1 MSEHFSSTLH
11 TGSDHSGQVDAVVV
25 GAGFAGLYMLYKLR
39 LLGLRVQVFEA
50 NADVG
55 GTWYAN
61 RYPGLRCDAESVE
74 YSYSWSED
82 LQQDWCW
89 SERFAT
95 QPEILSYIRHVAER
109 FDLRRHIQFDTR
121 VSSAVFDEARGLWQ
135 VRTDQGNA
143 ISARYFIMASG
154 CLSSARLPSFEGLET
169 FEGDCY
175 HTVDWPKAGVDFRGK
190 RVGIIGTGSTGVQL
204 IPVAAQQAEHLYV
217 FQRTPAYVVPARN
230 APLEADY
237 VSRIKNDYVAIRAVA
252 RQQGLGLYPRPT
264 ESAVEVSPETREQ
277 TFERQWSVGGPQ
289 FMFTYK
295 DMLTNKEANQYAVDF
310 LHRKIRS
317 IVTRPEVADELC
329 SHDYPV
335 GAKRICVGTDYY
347 ETYNRDNVSLVN
359 VRKSPIERI
368 VPKGI
373 RTRDGDYA
381 LDAIV
386 FATGYDAMTGALLDV
401 DIRGLGGRRLAD
413 KWAAGPQNYLGVSV
427 SEFPNFFM
435 ITGPGSPSV
444 FSNVVLSIEQHV
456 DWVSDC
462 LQYMQEKGW
471 SRVAVKEQAVLDWVE
486 HVNQV
491 ANSTL
496 IPQANSWYVG
506 ANIPGKPRVF
516 MPYVGGVGPF
526 RKKCD
531 AEAESGYASFEF
543 SAV

>member
-1 MSEHFSSTLH
+1 MSEHISSPLQ
-11 TGSDHSGQVDAVVV
+11 TGADHSGQVDAVVV

-39 LLGLRVQVFEA
+39 RLGLRVQVFEA

-109 FDLRRHIQFDTR
+109 FDLRRHIRFETR
-121 VSSAVFDEARGLWQ
+121 VTSSSFDEATGLWQ
-135 VRTDQGNA
+135 VRTNQGNA

-154 CLSSARLPSFEGLET
+154 CLSSARLPHIEGLET
-169 FEGDCY
+169 FAGECY
-175 HTVDWPKAGVDFRGK
+175 HTVDWPQAGVDFRGK

-204 IPVAAQQAEHLYV
+204 IPVTAQQAEHLYV

-237 VSRIKNDYVAIRAVA
+237 VSKIKNDYVAIRAAA

-264 ESAVEVSPETREQ
+264 ESAVEVSAEVREQ
-277 TFERQWSVGGPQ
+277 TFERQWAVGGPQ

-295 DMLTNKEANQYAVDF
+295 DMMTNKESNQYAVDF

-335 GAKRICVGTDYY
+335 GAKR
-347 ETYNRDNVSLVN
+347 
-359 VRKSPIERI
+359 
-368 VPKGI
+368 
-373 RTRDGDYA
+373 
-381 LDAIV
+381 
-386 FATGYDAMTGALLDV
+386 
-401 DIRGLGGRRLAD
+401 
-413 KWAAGPQNYLGVSV
+413 
-427 SEFPNFFM
+427 
-435 ITGPGSPSV
+435 
-444 FSNVVLSIEQHV
+444 
-456 DWVSDC
+456 
-462 LQYMQEKGW
+462 
-471 SRVAVKEQAVLDWVE
+471 
-486 HVNQV
+486 
-491 ANSTL
+491 
-496 IPQANSWYVG
+496 
-506 ANIPGKPRVF
+506 
-516 MPYVGGVGPF
+516 
-526 RKKCD
+526 
-531 AEAESGYASFEF
+531 
-543 SAV
+543 

>member
-1 MSEHFSSTLH
+1 MSEQLSSNPTSN
-11 TGSDHSGQVDAVVV
+11 TPGQVDAVVV

-39 LLGLRVQVFEA
+39 GLGLRVQVFEA

-74 YSYSWSED
+74 YSYSWSDE

-95 QPEILSYIRHVAER
+95 QPEILSYLRHVAER
-109 FDLRRHIQFDTR
+109 FDLRRHIQFGTR
-121 VSSAVFDEARGLWQ
+121 VMSASFDEATGRWDM
-135 VRTDQGNA
+135 VTDQGNTV
-143 ISARYFIMASG
+143 SARYFIMASG
-154 CLSSARLPSFEGLET
+154 CLSSARLPHIEGLDT
-169 FEGDCY
+169 FEGDFY

-204 IPVAAQQAEHLYV
+204 IPVAAQQADHLYV

-230 APLEADY
+230 APLDAKYVGKIKADY
-237 VSRIKNDYVAIRAVA
+237 LTIRAAA

-264 ESAVEVSPETREQ
+264 ESALEVSPEKREQ
-277 TFERQWSVGGPQ
+277 AFEHQWTVGGPQ

-295 DMLTNKEANQYAVDF
+295 DMLTSKEANQYAVDF

-347 ETYNRDNVSLVN
+347 ETYNRDNVTLVN
-359 VRKSPIERI
+359 VRKSPIAGI

-373 RTRDGDYA
+373 RTQDGEHE

-401 DIRGLGGRRLAD
+401 DIRGRQGRRLAD
-413 KWAAGPQNYLGVSV
+413 KWAAGPLNYLGVAV

-456 DWVSDC
+456 DWVADC
-462 LQYMQEKGW
+462 VRHMQDEGW
-471 SRVAVKEQAVLDWVE
+471 SRVEVTEQAVADWVE

-531 AEAESGYASFEF
+531 AEAEGGYASFEF
-543 SAV
+543 TRA

>member
-1 MSEHFSSTLH
+1 MSEHFSSSPTSMSNN
-11 TGSDHSGQVDAVVV
+11 SDQIDAVVV
-25 GAGFAGLYMLYKLR
+25 GAGFAGLYLLHKLR
-39 LLGLRVQVFEA
+39 GLGLRVQIFDA

-74 YSYSWSED
+74 YSYSWSEE
-82 LQQDWCW
+82 LQQEWCW

-95 QPEILSYIRHVAER
+95 QPEILSYIQHVAER
-109 FDLRRHIQFDTR
+109 FDLRRHIQFSTR
-121 VSSAVFDEARGLWQ
+121 VTSASFDDATDRWNVL
-135 VRTDQGNA
+135 TDQGNA
-143 ISARYFIMASG
+143 VSARYFIMASG
-154 CLSSARLPSFEGLET
+154 CLSSARLPEMDGLET
-169 FEGDCY
+169 FKGDRY
-175 HTVDWPKAGVDFRGK
+175 HTVDWPTAGVDFTGK

-204 IPVAAQQAEHLYV
+204 IPVAAQQAGHLYV

-230 APLEADY
+230 APLKDDYVDKIKADY
-237 VSRIKNDYVAIRAVA
+237 IGIRAKA
-252 RQQGLGLYPRPT
+252 RVQGLGLHPRPT
-264 ESAVEVSPETREQ
+264 QSALEVSPEVREQ
-277 TFERQWSVGGPQ
+277 TFEQQWTVGGPQ

-295 DMLTNKEANQYAVDF
+295 DMMTSKESNQYAVDF

-317 IVTRPEVADELC
+317 IVTRPDVADELC
-329 SHDYPV
+329 AHGYPV

-347 ETYNRDNVSLVN
+347 ETYNRDNVTLVN
-359 VRKSPIERI
+359 VRKSPIEGI
-368 VPKGI
+368 VPTGI
-373 RTRDGDYA
+373 RTQDGEYE

-386 FATGYDAMTGALLDV
+386 FATGFDAMTGALLDV
-401 DIRGLGGRRLAD
+401 DIRGRQGLRLSE
-413 KWAAGPQNYLGVSV
+413 KWAAGPLNYLGVAISG
-427 SEFPNFFM
+427 FPNFFM

-456 DWVSDC
+456 DWVTDC
-462 LQYMQEKGW
+462 IRHMQDQGL
-471 SRVAVKEQAVLDWVE
+471 SRIEVKEQAEVDWVE

-526 RKKCD
+526 RQKCD
-531 AEAESGYASFEF
+531 AEAESGYTSFDF
-543 SAV
+543 TAA